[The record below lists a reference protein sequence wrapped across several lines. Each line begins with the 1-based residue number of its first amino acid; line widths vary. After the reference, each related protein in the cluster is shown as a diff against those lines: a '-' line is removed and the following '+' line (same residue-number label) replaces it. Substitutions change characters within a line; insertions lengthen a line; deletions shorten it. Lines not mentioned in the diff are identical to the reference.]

1 MTMLIAVWQR
11 PLFVFVGT
19 CVFFTL
25 APSPSSPPALEHILG
40 SEEG

>member
-1 MTMLIAVWQR
+1 MTSLIAVWQR
-11 PLFVFVGT
+11 PLFVVGT

-25 APSPSSPPALEHILG
+25 VPSPSSPPALEHILG